1 MARPKKQLH
10 DARTVRFNLRFSLH
24 EWSAVEARAATAGL
38 SPTEFCRQAVLGCR
52 IEAAPFPVP
61 VAPAPHPAGA
71 AAATA
76 QIVALNRV
84 GVNLNQIARNLNG
97 YQGFIPDD
105 LADSLQRVN
114 RLLDAW
120 QGVAE

>member
-1 MARPKKQLH
+1 MARPKKQMEE
-10 DARTVRFNLRFSLH
+10 ARTMRFNLRFSLH
-24 EWSAVEARAATAGL
+24 EWGEVEAKAAAAGL

-52 IEAAPFPVP
+52 IES
-61 VAPAPHPAGA
+61 APARAAGSSGRHPAGV

-105 LADSLQRVN
+105 LAESLERVN
-114 RLLDAW
+114 ELLDLW
-120 QGVAE
+120 QGVAG